1 MEELVQNQILQT
13 KQHGTLREMNIF
25 TELHLVDK
33 ITNAVWAKY
42 FKFFENK
49 NDSPENLRA
58 EIAYEQAKNFPH
70 PFSEIKSESCEDG
83 LCVSMRVKEDFVGDV
98 YPRWAKLYKADATG
112 NMRVSC
118 EFPGYRKANE
128 Q

>member
-25 TELHLVDK
+25 TELRLAGILKTVDK

-83 LCVSMRVKEDFVGDV
+83 LCVSI
-98 YPRWAKLYKADATG
+98 ATG